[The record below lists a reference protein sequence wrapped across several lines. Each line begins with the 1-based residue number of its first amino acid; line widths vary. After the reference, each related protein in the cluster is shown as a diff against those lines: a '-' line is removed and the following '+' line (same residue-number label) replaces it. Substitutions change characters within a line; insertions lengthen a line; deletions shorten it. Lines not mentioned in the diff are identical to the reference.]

1 MNKKEYDRLRYL
13 ANKEKRKQQVK
24 DYYQANKEKVK
35 EYQKDYNENNRDK
48 IQQRQKE
55 YQQKE
60 YKKDPEK
67 FHKKNKKWRN
77 NNPEKVKAYEES
89 DLYKKQCKIRR
100 WKHQGIIHN
109 DWENIHDIYMDTNN
123 CDYCKKQFKNTLDR
137 NLDHNHNITES
148 NNIRGILC
156 RVCNTSDVLADSP
169 TIF

>member
-1 MNKKEYDRLRYL
+1 MNKKEYDRLRYI

-35 EYQKDYNENNRDK
+35 EYQQDYNENNRDK
-48 IQQRQKE
+48 LNERQKQ
-55 YQQKE
+55 Y

-67 FHKKNKKWRN
+67 FHKKNKKWKD

-89 DLYKKQCKIRR
+89 DLYKKQSKIAR
-100 WKHQGIIHN
+100 WKNQGIIHD
-109 DWENIHDIYMDTNN
+109 DWENIHIIYMNTNN

-137 NLDHNHNITES
+137 QLDHNHNITDS

>member
-24 DYYQANKEKVK
+24 DYYQSNKEKVK
-35 EYQKDYNENNRDK
+35 EYRKNYNENNRDK
-48 IQQRQKE
+48 LNERQKE
-55 YQQKE
+55 L

-67 FHKKNKKWRN
+67 IQKNNKKWRD
-77 NNPEKVKAYEES
+77 NNPEKVKAYQES
-89 DLYKKQCKIRR
+89 DLYKKQSKIAR
-100 WKHQGIIHN
+100 WKHQGIIHD
-109 DWENIHDIYMDTNN
+109 DWENIYDIYMDTNN
-123 CDYCKKQFKNTLDR
+123 CDYCKKQFKNTLER

-156 RVCNTSDVLADSP
+156 RQCNLKDVLADSP

>member
-48 IQQRQKE
+48 LNERQKE
-55 YQQKE
+55 L

-67 FHKKNKKWRN
+67 IQKNNKKWRD

-169 TIF
+169 PIF